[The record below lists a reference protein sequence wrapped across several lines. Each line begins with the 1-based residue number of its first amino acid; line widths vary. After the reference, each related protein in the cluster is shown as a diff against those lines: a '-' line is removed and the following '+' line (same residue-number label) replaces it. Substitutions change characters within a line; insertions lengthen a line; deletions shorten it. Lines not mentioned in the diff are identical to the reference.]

1 MESRDM
7 NDIATQ
13 SASFFNATPAMNDTG
28 QAVISKLLDQFAQ
41 VGLAADTFGFVVLR
55 GDGPAAN
62 LKGFAYRGDW
72 RCYPCS
78 VVKAFHLVH
87 ALSLIDEGRIT
98 PHAELDRA
106 MRDMILW
113 SSNAAT
119 NYVIDIITDTTGD
132 TLLEGE
138 ALQAWR
144 DRRDGLNRFFHALA
158 WPEFGTSNITQKLMD
173 DVRYGREAQYAG
185 PQGENMNAL
194 TPLSSARLF
203 AELFGGGL
211 PLSPASRDRAQDIL
225 HRDRASADAA
235 NPLFQVDN
243 YLGGGIPAGLPL
255 WSKAGRLAW
264 TGDARVAYHKH
275 DLIRTI
281 PSDGVPLIISLMT
294 SGKALCEDHPQ
305 AVPEIGRVLFE
316 AFSG

>member
-1 MESRDM
+1 M
-7 NDIATQ
+7 NDTATQ
-13 SASFFNATPAMNDTG
+13 SAFFFNATPAMNDAG
-28 QAVISKLLDQFAQ
+28 QAVVSRLLDRFAD
-41 VGLAADTFGFVVLR
+41 VGLAADTFGLVVLR
-55 GDGPAAN
+55 GDGPAAG
-62 LKGFAYRGDW
+62 LEGFSYRGDW

-78 VVKAFHLVH
+78 VVKTFHLVH
-87 ALSLIDEGRIT
+87 ALCLIDDGRIT

-119 NYVIDIITDTTGD
+119 NYVIDIITGTTGD

-144 DRRDGLNRFFHALA
+144 HRRDGLNRFFQALA
-158 WPEFGTSNITQKLMD
+158 WPEFATSNITQKLMD
-173 DVRYGREAQYAG
+173 DMRYGREAQYAG
-185 PQGENMNAL
+185 RQGENMNVM
-194 TPLSSARLF
+194 TPLASARLF
-203 AELFGGGL
+203 AELFGSGL
-211 PLSPASRDRAQDIL
+211 PLSPASQSRAQDIL
-225 HRDRASADAA
+225 HRDRTSADAA

-243 YLGGGIPAGLPL
+243 YLGGGIPAGLPM
-255 WSKAGRLAW
+255 WSKAGRLGW

-281 PSDGVPLIISLMT
+281 PANGVPLIISLMT

-305 AVPEIGRVLFE
+305 AFRQIGRVLFE
-316 AFSG
+316 AFSQ